1 MGYFHRYTLPMSTGH
16 KNCRG
21 HPISHAKHAQSTTY
35 SYPITIFI
43 NNALSVHKPCPIL
56 IKITIPAS
64 TPIHTHTTSYH
75 SSSIVFCP
83 IHIKTKNRA
92 ASPLLMT
99 HNHHSPLAILTQ
111 TRRHSPANSYSNN
124 FYPLHQINIL
134 APHTAA
140 HEIRTAGTSTPS
152 FITHYFYPALSVH
165 QLLPPPLH
173 CLLLPLHCSIP
184 LSLSVPQHL
193 HLPLHLSTSVKSN

>member
-111 TRRHSPANSYSNN
+111 TQY
-124 FYPLHQINIL
+124 
-134 APHTAA
+134 
-140 HEIRTAGTSTPS
+140 TST
-152 FITHYFYPALSVH
+152 THSSARNQNSWHIHP
-165 QLLPPPLH
+165 QLHNP
-173 CLLLPLHCSIP
+173 LLLPRSLCTSITTSAST
-184 LSLSVPQHL
+184 LSLATSPLL
-193 HLPLHLSTSVKSN
+193 HTFISFCPSTSTSTSTSLDLCESN